1 MAQTYDI
8 AVIGAGI
15 AGASIAAEL
24 APHSRV
30 LLAEA
35 ESMPGYHTTGRSAA
49 FFHEC
54 YGGPQ
59 VAPLSMAS
67 GPRLRELGVLSPR
80 GSLYIGRAADAP
92 LLEQYVA
99 RFAGSGAIIERVERA
114 GLEQRIP
121 GLRPEWTLALYE
133 PACADIDVA
142 ALHHHYLAE
151 AKRAGAEVRVS
162 ARLEM
167 AEREGDSWRLGFGRA
182 GEVRARIVVNTAG
195 AWADEVAA
203 LAGARPLGITPLR
216 RTIAQLRT
224 DPPPPADLPLVL
236 DISSQFYFKPEH
248 GRLWLSPEEETPSPP
263 CDAAPEELDVAIA
276 IDRFEHVVDWR
287 VEAVERKWAGL
298 RSFAPD
304 RLPVYGF
311 DPRREGLFWFAG
323 QGGFGIQTAPAA
335 ARLAAQLLLGLPR
348 DAMTERLDA
357 ALYAPARFG

>member
-1 MAQTYDI
+1 MSEVYDI

-15 AGASIAAEL
+15 AGASLAAEL
-24 APHSRV
+24 APHARV

-35 ESMPGYHTTGRSAA
+35 ESAPGYHTTGRSAA

-54 YGGPQ
+54 YGGPK
-59 VAPLSMAS
+59 VAPLSLAS

-99 RFAGSGAIIERVERA
+99 RFAGSGAVIERVGRA
-114 GLEQRIP
+114 GLERRIP

-142 ALHHHYLAE
+142 ALHQHYLAE
-151 AKRAGAEVRVS
+151 AKRAGAELRVS

-167 AEREGDSWRLGFGRA
+167 AEPEGDSWRLTFARA
-182 GEVRARIVVNTAG
+182 HEARARVIANAAG
-195 AWADEVAA
+195 AWADEVAEI
-203 LAGARPLGITPLR
+203 AGARPLGITPLR

-236 DISSQFYFKPEH
+236 DINSQFYFKPEH

-276 IDRFEHVVDWR
+276 IDRLEQVVDWR
-287 VEAVERKWAGL
+287 VAAVERKWAGL

-311 DPRREGLFWFAG
+311 DPRREGFFWFAG

-335 ARLAAQLLLGLPR
+335 ARLAAQALLGLPR
-348 DAMTERLDA
+348 DAMTEALDA
-357 ALYAPARFG
+357 SLYGPGRFG